1 MSNKNK
7 YKNILNIIAN
17 KLPDSS
23 SKYIRSNIDNI
34 SNELEN
40 IAYYITNFIHIIDN
54 YKLSDNDKINE
65 LRKYKTSGKKLSNE
79 QVNKIISLFDLN
91 KTFKS
96 FDITGGGD
104 NTSMEI
110 SEDLKSEFNSSDKE
124 INLSNLPETAL
135 GIEIPQNTCENSP
148 PWLNKAISNA
158 NTFYSNILNW
168 LNSGIDW
175 VYFYLFIFA
184 SIPFYGAIS
193 NFVIIVKA
201 LTEKNYF
208 LAIVNLMTSTL
219 SIITTLHIIDLGLL
233 FKVFY
238 YLDSKVALLP
248 KHPDTSNDF
257 LPDNIVDTFGN
268 VLNKNS
274 GNTDNEPSLQNNDPE
289 NTNAESN
296 SLQNPVQNGTNAAM
310 SGINTAQ
317 NPVQNGT
324 NAPMSGINTAQNLVK
339 NGTNAAMSGVNTT
352 QDLVKN
358 GTNAAMSSVNTTQNL
373 VKNAPNAAI
382 SGVNTAQNLI
392 KNAPNAAISGVNT
405 AQNLV
410 KNGTNAAMSG
420 VNTAQDLVKNGTN
433 AAMSGVNTAQDLV
446 KNGTDSYVTGDKN
459 ILTDSNFIDS
469 AANVISDID
478 KKNALEI
485 LNKLD
490 EIEKLLS
497 NKSNKSNSLTYNDT
511 LSEKDKLNIER
522 QTKLMNDTKP
532 YTKSTPLGAPNMDEI
547 NDNSILFT
555 KSTPLGPP
563 EIPSNNINTIPVVE
577 PTTKSTPLEA
587 PLENINN

>member
-296 SLQNPVQNGTNAAM
+296 SLQNPVQNGTNA
-310 SGINTAQ
+310 
-317 NPVQNGT
+317 
-324 NAPMSGINTAQNLVK
+324 PMSGINTAQNLVK

-405 AQNLV
+405 AQN
-410 KNGTNAAMSG
+410 
-420 VNTAQDLVKNGTN
+420 LVKNGTN